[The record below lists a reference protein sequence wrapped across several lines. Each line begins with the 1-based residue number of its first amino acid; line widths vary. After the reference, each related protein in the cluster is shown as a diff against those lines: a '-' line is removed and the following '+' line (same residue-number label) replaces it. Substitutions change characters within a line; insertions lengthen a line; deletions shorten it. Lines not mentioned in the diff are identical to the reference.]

1 MNTETYRNG
10 CHNRKPFVED
20 VLVQTGSNDIPAAH
34 GATEALRFA
43 VVKPVPFRMARDC
56 QYTKTTLGQADKG
69 CTGCK
74 WKAVP

>member
-1 MNTETYRNG
+1 MNTEAYRNG
-10 CHNRKPFVED
+10 CHNRKPYAQVVE
-20 VLVQTGSNDIPAAH
+20 VQDGWTWNGRRDMTNISNP
-34 GATEALRFA
+34 
-43 VVKPVPFRMARDC
+43 MARDC

>member
-10 CHNRKPFVED
+10 CHNRKPFKEF
-20 VLVQTGSNDIPAAH
+20 VLVADGFLMDGRTHAPQIVAS
-34 GATEALRFA
+34 
-43 VVKPVPFRMARDC
+43 PFRMARNC